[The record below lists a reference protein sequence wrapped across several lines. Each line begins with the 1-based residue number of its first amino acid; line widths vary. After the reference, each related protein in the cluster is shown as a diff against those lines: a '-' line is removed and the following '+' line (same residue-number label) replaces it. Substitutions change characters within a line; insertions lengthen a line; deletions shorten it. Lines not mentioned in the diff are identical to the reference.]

1 MNVKAK
7 QISFKSF
14 TQVLYSVP
22 ELEDV
27 LQFLPD
33 ENQDLLDVQKWQK
46 FTQSASSQQMM
57 LWVIIGVLG
66 IFSFLTTYISVMY
79 CYYERVRANAKK
91 KLSPSPLPIM
101 VSPLQMIGPLQR
113 ESGEETDEVSEASH
127 EEDNN
132 Q

>member
-1 MNVKAK
+1 
-7 QISFKSF
+7 
-14 TQVLYSVP
+14 
-22 ELEDV
+22 LEDV

-57 LWVIIGVLG
+57 LWGIIGVLG
-66 IFSFLTTYISVMY
+66 VFSFLTTYISVMY

-101 VSPLQMIGPLQR
+101 VSPLQR
-113 ESGEETDEVSEASH
+113 ESGEETDEVSEANY
-127 EEDNN
+127 EGDNN